1 MVDYSCM
8 HTHRHTDTHTHT
20 QTHTHLDALLLHSEH
35 TLIESLLGR
44 RERPS
49 DRPSTSDVTHVA
61 IVLTTCI
68 HQHQLTR
75 TDKDT
80 GVGRRGKGGRGGGRG
95 REGDRR
101 RIRSG
106 IPHGLVPTHSLQC
119 LVVSNVVQAV
129 GPAPSGHHWREGE
142 PLYPL
147 HLHRV
152 FQDGLQLVF
161 CQTRCGGL
169 HCLGGREGGREGER
183 EGGRE
188 NLSRCVL
195 TRLVTE
201 LSYLSECVG
210 SYLPCPPHEGQFRC

>member
-1 MVDYSCM
+1 MVHYSCM
-8 HTHRHTDTHTHT
+8 HTYT

-75 TDKDT
+75 TDRDT
-80 GVGRRGKGGRGGGRG
+80 GVGRRGEGG

-106 IPHGLVPTHSLQC
+106 TPHGLVPTHSLQC

-142 PLYPL
+142 PLCPL

-152 FQDGLQLVF
+152 LHDGLQLVF

-169 HCLGGREGGREGER
+169 HCLGGREGGREGRREGVRGGGEREGRR

-188 NLSRCVL
+188 KGKEGEREGRREGGEGREGEGEKNLSRCVL
-195 TRLVTE
+195 TE
-201 LSYLSECVG
+201 AAN
-210 SYLPCPPHEGQFRC
+210 